1 MGAFQYSDIGKNEF
15 SYIHRLICDIESKK
29 GVKLDS
35 GTNIKFYNSHKI
47 KQLKTLTAT
56 KNENKVINF
65 LKANANNVF
74 VDSQSNIGY
83 RFTQIDKLPYSKGKG
98 SGAGTEITKL
108 SENAVCIVLAS
119 LVHLGDFNLDEDIT
133 INAIDKV
140 LDLGTA
146 NTRQEIKKVLDWLK
160 TDEQWLSSVIMVAEK
175 LKTKL
180 GNKLTKSHHF
190 HRDSVFM
197 NSIYKKFQEHLKPV
211 NKLNIRISN
220 DKWNPSD
227 IWISNKSDLPA
238 TNDIVSLN
246 KVLLEGF
253 KKTEIVGISLKK
265 VGASVNYSVYNIDK
279 QHQTFRFK
287 QIKPQKTPF
296 SSKDVVI
303 ETKAGLNMQ
312 IRTFGVGQSVQ
323 VELKGKFANNGK
335 CGFGPTKHIIKS
347 LTNRDV
353 YDNTKIKSM
362 KRDKI
367 LSEINK
373 FYGEVFPMKPGISAL
388 ETELDNKGFTSNAV
402 ATDYLTSKLQALQI
416 ASAIKNDKEKDL
428 IVTGIYGYAHS
439 LGLSEMFEASVYA
452 KVY

>member
-1 MGAFQYSDIGKNEF
+1 MGAFQYTDVEKNEF
-15 SYIHRLICDIESKK
+15 SYIHRLICDIESGTSIKID
-29 GVKLDS
+29 GGSSVKL
-35 GTNIKFYNSHKI
+35 YNSQKI
-47 KQLKTLTAT
+47 QQLKKLTAT
-56 KNENKVINF
+56 KNENKIINF
-65 LKANANNVF
+65 MKANANNVF
-74 VDSQSNIGY
+74 VDSKTNIGY
-83 RFTQIDKLPYSKGKG
+83 RFTQIDKLPYSKGTG
-98 SGAGTEITKL
+98 SGAGAEITKL
-108 SENAVCIVLAS
+108 SESAVCIALAS
-119 LVHLGDFNLDEDIT
+119 LVHLGEFNLDEEVT
-133 INAIDKV
+133 INAVDKV
-140 LDLGTA
+140 LDLGSS
-146 NTRQEIKKVLDWLK
+146 NTKQEIKKVLDWLK
-160 TDEQWLSSVIMVAEK
+160 TDEKWLNSVILTAEK
-175 LKTKL
+175 IKTKI
-180 GNKLTKSHHF
+180 GNKLTRSHHF

-197 NSIYKKFQEHLKPV
+197 NSIYKKFQEHLKPL

-246 KVLLEGF
+246 KVLLNGF

-265 VGASVNYSVYNIDK
+265 TGASVNYSVYNIDK
-279 QHQTFRFK
+279 QHHAFK
-287 QIKPQKTPF
+287 FKSIKSQSTPF

-303 ETKAGLNMQ
+303 ETVAGLNMQ

-335 CGFGPTKHIIKS
+335 CGFGATKHIIKS
-347 LTNRDV
+347 LANRDI

-362 KRDKI
+362 KKDKI

-373 FYGEVFPMKPGISAL
+373 FYGQVFSSKPSISAL
-388 ETELDNKGFTSNAV
+388 ETELDNKGFKSNAV
-402 ATDYLTSKLQALQI
+402 ALDYLTSKLQALQI
-416 ASAIKNDKEKDL
+416 ASAIKNDKEQDM